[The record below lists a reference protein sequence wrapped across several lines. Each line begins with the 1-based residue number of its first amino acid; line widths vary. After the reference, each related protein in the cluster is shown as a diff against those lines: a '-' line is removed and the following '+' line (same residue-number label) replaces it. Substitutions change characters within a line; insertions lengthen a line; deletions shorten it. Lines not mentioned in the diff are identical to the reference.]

1 MTLTLRLTVV
11 VGTTGEDVTFK
22 VCVVEVATA
31 VDDDVSFEAI
41 EILEVRICGDVI
53 RAAEVGTFVGVT
65 RGTVIYDGNNKLI

>member
-1 MTLTLRLTVV
+1 
-11 VGTTGEDVTFK
+11 
-22 VCVVEVATA
+22 